1 MERIRLEEFLDYRF
15 LSDLR
20 LSPEGRKAAFAVSR
34 SNEERDGYDTGI
46 WVADLEDGSLRQLT
60 RGKDERDPRWLDED
74 RLLFVSGRDK
84 QKKYPQAEAYET
96 DFYEISLRGGE
107 ACRRFRIHL
116 PVKAAEEIGG
126 GKWLL
131 LAEYDT
137 GLPEGFYEKA
147 EEEREA
153 LLQERKAEADCSVF
167 TELPFWHNGKGITNG
182 KRNRL
187 YLFQEETGSF
197 RPLTAEDRQV
207 EHYAL
212 SRDKGHVL
220 VICSS
225 WEQGQQSLKH
235 SLSELSL
242 PEGGEEILVPLERY
256 ELRNAGYAGERILV
270 QGTEN
275 LSYGVN
281 ENSAVYEY
289 DRQQGALRKLFA
301 PDCALE
307 NSVGSDC
314 RLGGG
319 RSLVFTEDGFI
330 SIVTERNS
338 SKLVH
343 FELDGKRTDLTKD
356 EGSVDCM
363 DLQKGTLLYVAMRDG
378 KLQELYRLTEQ
389 GETCLTDF
397 NGKVLEGKYVA
408 KPRFLSFTN
417 RDGVEIDGF
426 VLEPVDYDPEKRYP
440 AILDI
445 HGGPKTVYGDCFYHE
460 MQYWA
465 NEGYFV
471 FFCNPRG
478 GDGRGD
484 AFADIRGRYGKEDY
498 QDIMEFTDQVLKAY
512 PQIDPARLGVTGG
525 SYGGF
530 MTNWIIGNTDRFAA
544 AASQRSIANWIS
556 MEGTSDIGPFFGE
569 DQSGGN
575 AWRHPEMAWECSPLK
590 YADHCKTPTLFI
602 HSDEDY
608 RCWMV
613 EAFQMFSALKLHGVE
628 SRICLFHGENHELS
642 RSGKPKNRIRR
653 LREITE
659 WMGRYL

>member
-1 MERIRLEEFLDYRF
+1 M
-15 LSDLR
+15 
-20 LSPEGRKAAFAVSR
+20 
-34 SNEERDGYDTGI
+34 
-46 WVADLEDGSLRQLT
+46 
-60 RGKDERDPRWLDED
+60 
-74 RLLFVSGRDK
+74 
-84 QKKYPQAEAYET
+84 
-96 DFYEISLRGGE
+96 
-107 ACRRFRIHL
+107 
-116 PVKAAEEIGG
+116 
-126 GKWLL
+126 
-131 LAEYDT
+131 
-137 GLPEGFYEKA
+137 
-147 EEEREA
+147 
-153 LLQERKAEADCSVF
+153 
-167 TELPFWHNGKGITNG
+167 
-182 KRNRL
+182 
-187 YLFQEETGSF
+187 
-197 RPLTAEDRQV
+197 

-242 PEGGEEILVPLERY
+242 PEGGEELLVPLDRY

-270 QGTEN
+270 LGTEN

-289 DRQQGALRKLFA
+289 DWQQGALRKLFA

-319 RSLVFTEDGFI
+319 RSLVFTEDGFV

-338 SKLVH
+338 SKLVR
-343 FELDGKRTDLTKD
+343 FELDGKRTELTKD

-363 DLQKGTLLYVAMRDG
+363 DLQKGALLYVAMRDG
-378 KLQELYRLTEQ
+378 KLQELYQLTEQ

-397 NGKVLEGKYVA
+397 NGKVLEEKYVA
-408 KPRFLSFTN
+408 EPRFLSFTN

-426 VLEPVDYDPEKRYP
+426 VLEPVDYDPQKRYP

-445 HGGPKTVYGDCFYHE
+445 HGGPKTVYGNCFYHE

-465 NEGYFV
+465 NEEYFV

-575 AWRHPEMAWECSPLK
+575 AWRNPETAWECSPLK
-590 YADHCKTPTLFI
+590 YAEHCKTPTLFI

-613 EAFQMFSALKLHGVE
+613 GLPLLDGGGLPDVLRPEASRRGKQDLPLPWRKPRALQIGKAQKPDPQAPGDHGVDGKVSINDRGDPE
-628 SRICLFHGENHELS
+628 DPGPIVWKGKGGLPPQGGLAAPLRHHAECPEHGPAGGGSAAGALWPLS
-642 RSGKPKNRIRR
+642 GSEKP
-653 LREITE
+653 
-659 WMGRYL
+659 G